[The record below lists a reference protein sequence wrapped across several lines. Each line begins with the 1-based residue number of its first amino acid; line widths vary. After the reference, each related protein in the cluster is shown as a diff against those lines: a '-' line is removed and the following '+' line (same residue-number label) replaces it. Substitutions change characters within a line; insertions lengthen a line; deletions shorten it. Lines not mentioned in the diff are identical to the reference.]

1 MKKKDQKKLI
11 DSLAEELHRKRAAL
25 LGELAGAEQD
35 LQTIAQERE
44 AEMEESAQKERISTI
59 LDRLD
64 GRQRRELQE
73 IDDALQRIASGDYG
87 KCAGCGEPIPVER
100 LRAVPMTQF
109 CMECASERERKKTS
123 IAEEESREMRMPAD
137 SSVLKDRETE
147 GA

>member
-1 MKKKDQKKLI
+1 MQKKNQKKLI

-25 LGELAGAEQD
+25 LGEVAGAEKD
-35 LQTIAQERE
+35 LQTITQERE

-64 GRQRRELQE
+64 DRQRQQLEE

-87 KCAGCGEPIPVER
+87 KCADCGEPIPVAR

-109 CMECASERERKKTS
+109 CMECARERERSGARSQQKS
-123 IAEEESREMRMPAD
+123 CPRRECPPI
-137 SSVLKDRETE
+137 
-147 GA
+147 